1 MKGAYLGT
9 SYTTARSPALDGP
22 LRPGRSAGL
31 WAWRADLSTLAVA
44 LFPTILPSF
53 LLSSAEAG
61 GGLSEVN
68 SAQQS

>member
-9 SYTTARSPALDGP
+9 SYTTAHSPVLDGP
-22 LRPGRSAGL
+22 LRPSKPAGL
-31 WAWRADLSTLAVA
+31 WTWRADLSTLAIS
-44 LFPTILPSF
+44 LFPNISTF

>member
-1 MKGAYLGT
+1 MKGAYLGN
-9 SYTTARSPALDGP
+9 SYTTARSPGLDGP

-31 WAWRADLSTLAVA
+31 WTWRADLSTLAVA
-44 LFPTILPSF
+44 LFPTIPTF

>member
-1 MKGAYLGT
+1 MKGAYLVT
-9 SYTTARSPALDGP
+9 SYTTARSPGLDGP

-44 LFPTILPSF
+44 LFPTIPTF